1 MEKTWVGFE
10 LSTFPENVPSSDV
23 LDYIQIGG
31 GQKVPQKEIRGPL
44 KGVAALEVH
53 RMSAIYSTKVQINLQ
68 KVTPFI
74 SG

>member
-10 LSTFPENVPSSDV
+10 LSTFPENVSSSDV

-44 KGVAALEVH
+44 KGVAATG
-53 RMSAIYSTKVQINLQ
+53 S
-68 KVTPFI
+68 P
-74 SG
+74 

>member
-10 LSTFPENVPSSDV
+10 LSTFPKNVPSSDV

-44 KGVAALEVH
+44 KGVAAAGSPQDVSYIFH
-53 RMSAIYSTKVQINLQ
+53 KGTN
-68 KVTPFI
+68 
-74 SG
+74 

>member
-44 KGVAALEVH
+44 KGVAATG
-53 RMSAIYSTKVQINLQ
+53 S
-68 KVTPFI
+68 P
-74 SG
+74 